1 MPPLL
6 GAGPADASLAAAV
19 LAALSLCLGH
29 ELDWNYQRRHAEAN
43 LEFHEFSASP
53 GLMFSFEHPVYSNGY
68 FLGFDGW
75 DDMNKKYSMANVS
88 FIVRVEF
95 ARDGTYKENR
105 LKRHF
110 KRFWLPG
117 AIWVERNVRF
127 NLIYRRVKVEC
138 FSQRQICFA

>member
-1 MPPLL
+1 MI
-6 GAGPADASLAAAV
+6 
-19 LAALSLCLGH
+19 
-29 ELDWNYQRRHAEAN
+29 
-43 LEFHEFSASP
+43 
-53 GLMFSFEHPVYSNGY
+53 MIFSFEHPVYSNGY

-75 DDMNKKYSMANVS
+75 DDMNKKYSMGNVS
-88 FIVRVEF
+88 YIVRVEF

-127 NLIYRRVKVEC
+127 HHIYRC
-138 FSQRQICFA
+138 RQDGKSPTDMKYIYSVRGQYFL

>member
-1 MPPLL
+1 MHPV
-6 GAGPADASLAAAV
+6 D
-19 LAALSLCLGH
+19 H
-29 ELDWNYQRRHAEAN
+29 ELTILTY
-43 LEFHEFSASP
+43 L
-53 GLMFSFEHPVYSNGY
+53 LVFSFEHPVYSNGY

-75 DDMNKKYSMANVS
+75 DDMNKKYSMGNVS
-88 FIVRVEF
+88 YIVRVEF

-127 NLIYRRVKVEC
+127 HHIYR
-138 FSQRQICFA
+138 S

>member
-1 MPPLL
+1 MATRFRREDLVSVELRP
-6 GAGPADASLAAAV
+6 S
-19 LAALSLCLGH
+19 LGH

-53 GLMFSFEHPVYSNGY
+53 GVMFSFEHPVYSNGY

-127 NLIYRRVKVEC
+127 NLIYR
-138 FSQRQICFA
+138 